1 MDGKT
6 KVGINGFGRIGRQ
19 VFRTI
24 SERHPDTL
32 EVVAINDLTDA
43 ATNAHLFKYDS
54 TYGVYPGSVTP
65 KGADLEIDGRTVR
78 VFSERN
84 PADLKWADEGV
95 EIVIEST
102 GIFTDADKAA
112 GHLQGGAK
120 KVIISAPA
128 KGEDITLVLGV
139 NEDQYDSATHNV
151 VSNASCTTN
160 CVAPMAKVLNDSFG
174 IEQALMST
182 IHAYTNDQ
190 SILDQVHS
198 DLRRSRAAANSIIP
212 TTTGAAKAVTLVIP
226 ELAGRIDGM
235 AYRVPVITGS
245 VTDLT
250 ATLSKPASVDD
261 VNEAFRSVSDGAMKG
276 ILGYSDEPLV
286 SVDYIGNPNSCTI
299 DGLSTALTGRRLRE
313 GRRLVRQR
321 VGLLEPNRR
330 PGELHSRQRLLTTAF
345 PLRHPAALEAPSLCV
360 RGARTAIGPADSGRV
375 GNFPPRAGEYLYAW
389 AYNLSQLRYLGRKVV
404 TRVRCRGYGSR
415 FKKKWESAKSRQETG
430 NDDHPRSGNYY
441 GHKWPSRFAGFQGWA
456 GTRPR
461 MERRR

>member
-1 MDGKT
+1 MNGKT

-54 TYGVYPGSVTP
+54 TYGIYPGSVVP
-65 KGADLEIDGRTVR
+65 KGDDLEIDGRTVR

-84 PADLKWADEGV
+84 PADLPWAGEGV

-102 GIFTDADKAA
+102 GIFTDGDKAA
-112 GHLQGGAK
+112 GHLQGGAR

-139 NEDQYDSATHNV
+139 NEDQYDPASHNV
-151 VSNASCTTN
+151 LSNASCTTN

-174 IEQALMST
+174 IEHALMST

-250 ATLSKPASVDD
+250 ASLSKSASVDD
-261 VNEAFRSVSDGAMKG
+261 VNEAFRSASSGAMKDV
-276 ILGYSDEPLV
+276 LGYSEEPLV

-299 DGLSTALTGRRLRE
+299 DGLSTAVTGD
-313 GRRLVRQR
+313 GFVKI
-321 VGLLEPNRR
+321 VGWYDNEW
-330 PGELHSRQRLLTTAF
+330 GYS
-345 PLRHPAALEAPSLCV
+345 S
-360 RGARTAIGPADSGRV
+360 RTADLA
-375 GNFPPRAGEYLYAW
+375 NFIA
-389 AYNLSQLRYLGRKVV
+389 
-404 TRVRCRGYGSR
+404 
-415 FKKKWESAKSRQETG
+415 AKG
-430 NDDHPRSGNYY
+430 V
-441 GHKWPSRFAGFQGWA
+441 
-456 GTRPR
+456 
-461 MERRR
+461 